1 MRLHPAG
8 CGGMA
13 KGAAG
18 VGFKKAFFQK
28 KETRKTPEKRRKR
41 GLFRAE
47 WDAYSS

>member
-18 VGFKKAFFQK
+18 AGFQKAFFWDQ
-28 KETRKTPEKRRKR
+28 ETRKTPEKRRKR
-41 GLFRAE
+41 ELFRAE